1 MAMVILGVLLLAM
14 KLGELGPVGHWSWW
28 AVLLPFGLAV
38 LWWSWADSSG
48 WTKRREMNKMDDRV
62 RQRRDKNLEAL
73 GLDAK
78 SRRKR

>member
-14 KLGELGPVGHWSWW
+14 KWGEFGPVAQWSWW
-28 AVLLPFGLAV
+28 VVLMPFGLAV

-62 RQRRDKNLEAL
+62 RQRREKNLAAL
-73 GLDAK
+73 GIDAK
-78 SRRKR
+78 SRRRR